1 MNTRFQVDL
10 LLFMFLVFI
19 FLASWSAGLYFW
31 IKQARNRREV
41 RKMSRRSRAGVTLVL
56 AIVWEGAVAGPLLY
70 SRVHPN
76 ADIQRV
82 VLALSRHES
91 IEESVQP
98 PLTEFFDS
106 AGRLKRAIQLG
117 ASWQFSEDV
126 NAGESHSTAET
137 RASYLAWF
145 ESRSKPI
152 LLTITRIE
160 TDHSG
165 IRFRIGEGDLV
176 STLIS
181 FLGPFALLGV
191 TAYLVRAK

>member
-1 MNTRFQVDL
+1 MNAKFQVVL
-10 LLFMFLVFI
+10 LLFMFLA
-19 FLASWSAGLYFW
+19 LPSAGLYLW
-31 IKQARNRREV
+31 IKLWKARNRREV
-41 RKMSRRSRAGVTLVL
+41 RKMSRHSWAWVTLVL
-56 AIVWEGAVAGPLLY
+56 AIVCGVAVAGPLLY

-82 VLALSRHES
+82 LLALSRHQP

-98 PLTEFFDS
+98 PLTEVFDS

-117 ASWQFSEDV
+117 ASWQFSGDV
-126 NAGESHSTAET
+126 NAGESHSTTET

-145 ESRSKPI
+145 ESRSKPT

-160 TDHSG
+160 TNHFS
-165 IRFRIGEGDLV
+165 IRFRIGEGGLV

-181 FLGPFALLGV
+181 FLVPFALLGV
-191 TAYLVRAK
+191 TAYLLRAK